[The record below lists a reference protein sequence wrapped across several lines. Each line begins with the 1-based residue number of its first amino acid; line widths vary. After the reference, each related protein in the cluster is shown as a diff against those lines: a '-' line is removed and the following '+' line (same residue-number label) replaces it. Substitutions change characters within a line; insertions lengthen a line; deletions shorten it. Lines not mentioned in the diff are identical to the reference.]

1 MTYFIVAIIKL
12 LNLKTVLTIINMNS
26 KIPLILLGAVAIS
39 ASSFADTL
47 TYDGSATGSFYDGAY
62 WGGTVPSETSDI
74 VFDDKAKATAYD
86 LDATKGMTVNSI
98 TDNSITDRT
107 LGADQW
113 GKYIKI
119 NIGESTFTILED
131 LTLASNHNFV
141 PFSFAPGSDGV
152 GEVVVKGNI
161 ISQLASDGSAGEALF
176 GDGKILKSLTVGGNI
191 EMQGSR
197 LRFHTLNVKVDG
209 VFNYTG
215 GTLNLCY
222 GSANAQNLSFS
233 FGGLEG
239 TNREIKIGGNPDS
252 KHMLENSTI
261 TMTFTNSGTSK
272 FNGKFSYES
281 ANSVGVNTYNLVMNG
296 TSTGVQYYEDTGT
309 TFSFDDVT
317 VKSGK
322 LNFYSEIGKS
332 TISLEGGTLSPAT
345 VTGEIAILKAEAINW
360 DNGKISFDLV
370 QDNSASDKIVLD
382 YALSKTS
389 FSVPGGTREIELI
402 ADPYDIATWI
412 DESGENK
419 ITYTLIEYGSTDFKN
434 GDIVFSQIDGINID
448 YDFGDTALTVTLS
461 KVPEPATIAAI
472 FGACALA
479 MAAFRRRRK

>member
-1 MTYFIVAIIKL
+1 
-12 LNLKTVLTIINMNS
+12 MNS
-26 KIPLILLGAVAIS
+26 KIPLILLGAATIS
-39 ASSFADTL
+39 ASSFAETL
-47 TYDGSATGSFYDGAY
+47 TYDGSAKGSFYDGSY

-74 VFDDKAKATAYD
+74 VFDEKAKATAYE
-86 LDATKGMTVNSI
+86 LDAKNGVTVNSI

-107 LGADQW
+107 LDNPW

-141 PFSFAPGSDGV
+141 PFTFESGANGAGD
-152 GEVVVKGNI
+152 VVIKGNI
-161 ISQLASDGSAGEALF
+161 ISKLASDGSTGESLF
-176 GDGKILKSLTVGGNI
+176 GNGNNLLKSVTVGGNI
-191 EMQGSR
+191 ELQGSKF
-197 LRFHTLNVKVDG
+197 RFHALNVSVNG
-209 VFNYTG
+209 VLNFTG
-215 GTLNLCY
+215 DSSNTQLNLCY
-222 GSANAQNLSFS
+222 GPASGQSISLS
-233 FGGLEG
+233 FGGLNG
-239 TNREIKIGGNPDS
+239 TNKEIKVGGLAS
-252 KHMLENSTI
+252 AIIENSSF

-309 TFSFDDVT
+309 TFSFDNVT

-332 TISLEGGTLSPAT
+332 VISLEGGTLSPAT

-370 QDNSASDKIVLD
+370 EDNSASDKIVLE

-389 FSVPGGTREIELI
+389 FSVSGGTREIELI
-402 ADPYDIATWI
+402 ADPYDIAAWI
-412 DESGENK
+412 DASGEDK
-419 ITYTLIEYGSTDFKN
+419 ITYTLIEYGSTDFKK

-472 FGACALA
+472 LGACALA

>member
-1 MTYFIVAIIKL
+1 
-12 LNLKTVLTIINMNS
+12 MNS
-26 KIPLILLGAVAIS
+26 KIPLTLLGAVAIS
-39 ASSFADTL
+39 FSSFAETL
-47 TYDGSATGSFYDGAY
+47 TYDGSAKGSFYDGSY

-74 VFDDKAKATAYD
+74 VFDEKAKATAYE
-86 LDATKGMTVNSI
+86 LDATNGVTVNSI

-107 LGADQW
+107 LDNPW
-113 GKYIKI
+113 GKNIKI

-131 LTLASNHNFV
+131 LTLASNHNYAPFAIV
-141 PFSFAPGSDGV
+141 PSSDGV
-152 GEVVVKGNI
+152 GDVVIKGNI
-161 ISQLASDGSAGEALF
+161 ISKLASDGTDGESLF

-191 EMQGSR
+191 EMQGAR

-209 VFNYTG
+209 VINYTG
-215 GTLNLCY
+215 GKLNLCY

-233 FGGLEG
+233 FGGLNG
-239 TNREIKIGGNPDS
+239 TNREINIGGNPS
-252 KHMLENSTI
+252 SGHMLENSTI

-272 FNGKFSYES
+272 FNGKFTYES
-281 ANSVGVNTYNLVMNG
+281 ADSVGVNTYNLVMNG

-309 TFSFDDVT
+309 AYSFDNVT

-332 TISLEGGTLSPAT
+332 VISLEGGTLSPAT

-370 QDNSASDKIVLD
+370 EDNSASDKIVLE

-389 FSVPGGTREIELI
+389 FSVSGGTREIELI
-402 ADPYDIATWI
+402 ADPYDIAAWI
-412 DESGENK
+412 DASGEDK

-448 YDFGDTALTVTLS
+448 YNFGDTALTVTLS

-472 FGACALA
+472 LGACALA

>member
-1 MTYFIVAIIKL
+1 MNF
-12 LNLKTVLTIINMNS
+12 KT
-26 KIPLILLGAVAIS
+26 PLILLGAAIS
-39 ASSFADTL
+39 ASSFAETL
-47 TYDGSATGSFYDGAY
+47 TYDGSEKGSFYDGSY

-74 VFDDKAKATAYD
+74 VFDEKAKAIAYD
-86 LDATKGMTVNSI
+86 LDATNGVTVNSI

-107 LGADQW
+107 LDNPW

-131 LTLASNHNFV
+131 LTLASNHNYT
-141 PFSFAPGSDGV
+141 PFSFASGSDGV
-152 GEVVVKGNI
+152 GDVVIKGNI
-161 ISQLASDGSAGEALF
+161 ISKLASDGTDGESLF

-191 EMQGSR
+191 EMQGAR

-209 VFNYTG
+209 VINYTG
-215 GTLNLCY
+215 GKLNLCY

-233 FGGLEG
+233 FGGLNG
-239 TNREIKIGGNPDS
+239 TNREINIGGNPS
-252 KHMLENSTI
+252 SGHMLENSTI

-272 FNGKFSYES
+272 FNGKFTYES
-281 ANSVGVNTYNLVMNG
+281 ADSVGVNTYNLVMNG

-309 TFSFDDVT
+309 TFSFDNVT

-332 TISLEGGTLSPAT
+332 VISLEGGTLSPAT

-370 QDNSASDKIVLD
+370 EDNSASDKIVLE

-389 FSVPGGTREIELI
+389 FSVSGGTREIELI
-402 ADPYDIATWI
+402 ADPYDIAAWI
-412 DESGENK
+412 DASGEDK

-448 YDFGDTALTVTLS
+448 YNFGDTALTVTLS

>member
-1 MTYFIVAIIKL
+1 
-12 LNLKTVLTIINMNS
+12 MNS
-26 KIPLILLGAVAIS
+26 KIPLTLLGAVAIS
-39 ASSFADTL
+39 FSSFAETL
-47 TYDGSATGSFYDGAY
+47 TYDGSAKGSFYDGSY

-74 VFDDKAKATAYD
+74 VFDEKAKAIAYE
-86 LDATKGMTVNSI
+86 LDATNGVTVNSI

-107 LGADQW
+107 LDNPW
-113 GKYIKI
+113 GKNIKI

-131 LTLASNHNFV
+131 LTLASNHNYAPFAIV
-141 PFSFAPGSDGV
+141 PSSDGV
-152 GEVVVKGNI
+152 GDVVIKGNI
-161 ISQLASDGSAGEALF
+161 ISKLASDGTDGESLF

-191 EMQGSR
+191 EMQGAR

-209 VFNYTG
+209 VINYTG
-215 GTLNLCY
+215 GKLNLCY

-233 FGGLEG
+233 FGGLNG
-239 TNREIKIGGNPDS
+239 TNREINIGGNPS
-252 KHMLENSTI
+252 SGHMLENSTI

-272 FNGKFSYES
+272 FNGKFTYES
-281 ANSVGVNTYNLVMNG
+281 ADSVGVNTYNLVMNG

-309 TFSFDDVT
+309 TFSFDNVT

-332 TISLEGGTLSPAT
+332 VISLEGGTLSPAT

-370 QDNSASDKIVLD
+370 EDNSASDKIVLE

-389 FSVPGGTREIELI
+389 FSVSGGTREIEII
-402 ADPYDIATWI
+402 ADPYDIAAWI
-412 DESGENK
+412 DASGEDK

-472 FGACALA
+472 LGACALA

>member
-1 MTYFIVAIIKL
+1 
-12 LNLKTVLTIINMNS
+12 MNS
-26 KIPLILLGAVAIS
+26 KIPLILLGAVTIS
-39 ASSFADTL
+39 ASSFAETL
-47 TYDGSATGSFYDGAY
+47 TYGGSEKGSFYDGSY
-62 WGGTVPSETSDI
+62 WGGTIPSETSDI
-74 VFDDKAKATAYD
+74 VFDDKAKATAYE
-86 LDATKGMTVNSI
+86 LDATNGVTVNSI

-107 LGADQW
+107 LDNPW
-113 GKYIKI
+113 GKNIKI

-131 LTLASNHNFV
+131 LTLASNHNYAPFAIV
-141 PFSFAPGSDGV
+141 PSSDGV
-152 GEVVVKGNI
+152 GDVVIKGNI
-161 ISQLASDGSAGEALF
+161 ISKLASDGTDGESLF

-191 EMQGSR
+191 EMQGAR

-209 VFNYTG
+209 VINYTG
-215 GTLNLCY
+215 GKLNLCY

-233 FGGLEG
+233 FGGLNG
-239 TNREIKIGGNPDS
+239 TNREINIGGNPS
-252 KHMLENSTI
+252 SGHMLENSTI

-272 FNGKFSYES
+272 FNGKFTYES
-281 ANSVGVNTYNLVMNG
+281 ADSVGVNTYNLVMNG

-309 TFSFDDVT
+309 TFSFDNVT

-332 TISLEGGTLSPAT
+332 VISLEGGTLSPAT

-370 QDNSASDKIVLD
+370 EDNSASDKIVLE

-389 FSVPGGTREIELI
+389 FSVSGGTREIELI
-402 ADPYDIATWI
+402 ADPYDIAAWI
-412 DESGENK
+412 DASGEDK
-419 ITYTLIEYGSTDFKN
+419 ITYTLIEYGSTNFKK

>member
-1 MTYFIVAIIKL
+1 
-12 LNLKTVLTIINMNS
+12 MNS

-39 ASSFADTL
+39 ASSFAETL
-47 TYDGSATGSFYDGAY
+47 IYDGSATGSFYDGSY

-74 VFDDKAKATAYD
+74 VFDDIAKDTMYN
-86 LDATKGMTVNSI
+86 LDAKNGVTVNSI

-107 LGADQW
+107 LDNPW
-113 GKYIKI
+113 GKNIKI
-119 NIGESTFTILED
+119 NIGESTFTILEN
-131 LTLASNHNFV
+131 LTLASNHNYAPFTFV
-141 PFSFAPGSDGV
+141 TDSDGV

-161 ISQLASDGSAGEALF
+161 ISKLASDGTDGESLF

-191 EMQGSR
+191 EMQGAR

-209 VFNYTG
+209 VINYTG

-222 GSANAQNLSFS
+222 GTANAQNLSFS
-233 FGGLEG
+233 FGGLNG
-239 TNREIKIGGNPDS
+239 TNREIKIGGNPS
-252 KHMLENSTI
+252 SGHMLENSTI

-272 FNGKFSYES
+272 FNGKFTYES
-281 ANSVGVNTYNLVMNG
+281 ADSVGVNTYNLVMNG

-309 TFSFDDVT
+309 TFSFDNVT

-322 LNFYSEIGKS
+322 LNFYSTIGKS
-332 TISLEGGTLSPAT
+332 IITLEGGTLSPAT
-345 VTGEIAILKAEAINW
+345 VTDEIAILNAEAINW

-370 QDNSASDKIVLD
+370 EDNSASDKIVLE

-389 FSVPGGTREIELI
+389 FSVVGGTREIELI
-402 ADPYDIATWI
+402 VDPYDIAAWI
-412 DESGENK
+412 DASGEDK

>member
-1 MTYFIVAIIKL
+1 MNF
-12 LNLKTVLTIINMNS
+12 KT
-26 KIPLILLGAVAIS
+26 PLIVLGAAIS
-39 ASSFADTL
+39 FSSFAETL
-47 TYDGSATGSFYDGAY
+47 IYNRSPSGSFYDKAY
-62 WGGTVPSETSDI
+62 WDGKVPSETSDI
-74 VFDDKAKATAYD
+74 VFDDKAKATKYE
-86 LDATKGMTVNSI
+86 LDATKGVTVNSI

-107 LGADQW
+107 LGDDKKW
-113 GKYIKI
+113 GNYIKI
-119 NIGESTFTILED
+119 NIGESTFTILKD
-131 LTLASNHNFV
+131 LTLASNHNHV

-161 ISQLASDGSAGEALF
+161 ISQIASDGSEGESLF
-176 GDGKILKSLTVGGNI
+176 GNGGILKSLTVGGNI
-191 EMQGSR
+191 ELQGSR
-197 LRFHTLNVKVDG
+197 FRFHTLNVKVDG

-239 TNREIKIGGNPDS
+239 IYKEIKIGGNPND

-272 FNGKFSYES
+272 FNGKFTYEN
-281 ANSVGVNTYNLVMNG
+281 ANTVGVNTYNLVMKG
-296 TSTGVQYYEDTGT
+296 TSTGVQYYEDTGE
-309 TFSFDDVT
+309 TFSFDNVT
-317 VKSGK
+317 VESGK
-322 LNFYSEIGKS
+322 LNFYSQIGTS
-332 TISLEGGTLSPAT
+332 LISLKGGTLSPAT
-345 VTGEIAILKAEAINW
+345 VTGEIAILKAKAINW

-382 YALSKTS
+382 QALSKTP
-389 FSVPGGTREIELI
+389 SVSGGMREIELI
-402 ADPYDIATWI
+402 FDNPSDIAAWI
-412 DESGENK
+412 DASEDGEL
-419 ITYTLIEYGSTDFKN
+419 TYTLIEYGSTNFEND
-434 GDIVFSQIDGINID
+434 DIEFSQIDGINID
-448 YDFGDTALTVTLS
+448 YNFGDKALTVTLS

>member
-1 MTYFIVAIIKL
+1 MNF
-12 LNLKTVLTIINMNS
+12 KT
-26 KIPLILLGAVAIS
+26 PLILLGAAIS
-39 ASSFADTL
+39 ASSFAETL
-47 TYDGSATGSFYDGAY
+47 TYDGSAKGSFYDGAY
-62 WGGTVPSETSDI
+62 WGGTIPSETSDI
-74 VFDDKAKATAYD
+74 VFDEKAKATAYE
-86 LDATKGMTVNSI
+86 LDATNGVTVNSI

-107 LGADQW
+107 LDNPW

-131 LTLASNHNFV
+131 LTLASNHNYT
-141 PFSFAPGSDGV
+141 PFSFASGSDGV
-152 GEVVVKGNI
+152 GDVVIKGNI
-161 ISQLASDGSAGEALF
+161 ISKLASDGTDGESLF

-191 EMQGSR
+191 EMQGAR

-209 VFNYTG
+209 VINYTG
-215 GTLNLCY
+215 GKLNLCY

-233 FGGLEG
+233 FGGLNG
-239 TNREIKIGGNPDS
+239 TNREINIGGNPS
-252 KHMLENSTI
+252 SGHMLENSTI

-272 FNGKFSYES
+272 FNGKFTYES
-281 ANSVGVNTYNLVMNG
+281 ADSVGVNTYNLVMNG

-309 TFSFDDVT
+309 TFSFDNVT

-332 TISLEGGTLSPAT
+332 VISLEGGTLSPAT

-370 QDNSASDKIVLD
+370 EDNSASDKIVLE

-389 FSVPGGTREIELI
+389 FSVSGGTREIELI
-402 ADPYDIATWI
+402 ADPYDIAAWI
-412 DESGENK
+412 DASGEDK

-448 YDFGDTALTVTLS
+448 YNFGDTALTVTLS

>member
-1 MTYFIVAIIKL
+1 MNF
-12 LNLKTVLTIINMNS
+12 KT
-26 KIPLILLGAVAIS
+26 PLILLGAAIS
-39 ASSFADTL
+39 ASSFAETL
-47 TYDGSATGSFYDGAY
+47 TYDGSEKGSFYDGAY

-74 VFDDKAKATAYD
+74 VFDDKAKATAYE
-86 LDATKGMTVNSI
+86 LDATNGVTVNSI

-107 LGADQW
+107 LDNPW

-131 LTLASNHNFV
+131 LTLASNHNYAPFAIV
-141 PFSFAPGSDGV
+141 PSSDGV
-152 GEVVVKGNI
+152 GDVVIKGNI
-161 ISQLASDGSAGEALF
+161 ISKLASDGTDGESLF

-191 EMQGSR
+191 EMQGAR

-209 VFNYTG
+209 VINYTG
-215 GTLNLCY
+215 GKLNLCY

-233 FGGLEG
+233 FGGLNG
-239 TNREIKIGGNPDS
+239 TNREINIGGNPS
-252 KHMLENSTI
+252 SGHMLENSTI

-272 FNGKFSYES
+272 FNGKFTYES
-281 ANSVGVNTYNLVMNG
+281 ADSVGVNTYNLVMNG

-309 TFSFDDVT
+309 TFSFDNVT

-332 TISLEGGTLSPAT
+332 VIYLEGGTLSPAT

-370 QDNSASDKIVLD
+370 EDNSASDKIVLE

-402 ADPYDIATWI
+402 ADPYDIAAWI
-412 DESGENK
+412 DASGEDK

-448 YDFGDTALTVTLS
+448 YNFGDTALTVTLS

>member
-1 MTYFIVAIIKL
+1 
-12 LNLKTVLTIINMNS
+12 MNS

-39 ASSFADTL
+39 ASSFAETL
-47 TYDGSATGSFYDGAY
+47 TYGGSEKGSFYDGSY
-62 WGGTVPSETSDI
+62 WGGTIPSETSDI
-74 VFDDKAKATAYD
+74 VFDDKAKATAYE
-86 LDATKGMTVNSI
+86 LDATNGVTVNSI

-107 LGADQW
+107 LDNPW
-113 GKYIKI
+113 GKNIKI

-131 LTLASNHNFV
+131 LTLASNHNYAPFAIV
-141 PFSFAPGSDGV
+141 PSSDGV
-152 GEVVVKGNI
+152 GDVVIKGNI
-161 ISQLASDGSAGEALF
+161 ISKLASDGTDGESLF

-191 EMQGSR
+191 EMQGAR

-209 VFNYTG
+209 VINYTG
-215 GTLNLCY
+215 GKLNLCY

-233 FGGLEG
+233 FGGLNG
-239 TNREIKIGGNPDS
+239 TNREINIGGNPS
-252 KHMLENSTI
+252 SGHMLENSTI

-272 FNGKFSYES
+272 FNGKFTYES
-281 ANSVGVNTYNLVMNG
+281 ADSVGVNTYNLVMNG

-309 TFSFDDVT
+309 TFSFDNVT

-332 TISLEGGTLSPAT
+332 VISLEGGTLSPAT

-370 QDNSASDKIVLD
+370 EDNSASDKIVLE

-389 FSVPGGTREIELI
+389 FSVSGGTREIEII
-402 ADPYDIATWI
+402 ADPYDIAAWI
-412 DESGENK
+412 DASGEDK

-448 YDFGDTALTVTLS
+448 YNFGDTALTVTLS

>member
-1 MTYFIVAIIKL
+1 
-12 LNLKTVLTIINMNS
+12 MNS
-26 KIPLILLGAVAIS
+26 KIPLTLLGAVAIS
-39 ASSFADTL
+39 FSSFAETL
-47 TYDGSATGSFYDGAY
+47 TYDGSAKGSFYDGSY
-62 WGGTVPSETSDI
+62 WGGIVPSETSDI
-74 VFDDKAKATAYD
+74 VFDEKAKAIAYD

-107 LGADQW
+107 LDNPW
-113 GKYIKI
+113 GKNIKI

-131 LTLASNHNFV
+131 LTLASNHNYT
-141 PFSFAPGSDGV
+141 PFSFASGSDGV
-152 GEVVVKGNI
+152 GDVVIKGNI
-161 ISQLASDGSAGEALF
+161 ISKLASDGTDGESLF

-191 EMQGSR
+191 EMQGAR

-209 VFNYTG
+209 VINYTG
-215 GTLNLCY
+215 GKLNLCY

-233 FGGLEG
+233 FGGLNG
-239 TNREIKIGGNPDS
+239 TNREINIGGNPS
-252 KHMLENSTI
+252 SGHMLENSTI

-272 FNGKFSYES
+272 FNGKFTYES
-281 ANSVGVNTYNLVMNG
+281 ADSVGVNTYNLVMNG

-309 TFSFDDVT
+309 TFSFDNVT

-332 TISLEGGTLSPAT
+332 VISLEGGTLSPAT

-360 DNGKISFDLV
+360 DNGKISFDV
-370 QDNSASDKIVLD
+370 VEDNSASDKIVLE

-389 FSVPGGTREIELI
+389 FSVSGGTREIEII
-402 ADPYDIATWI
+402 ADPYDIAAWI
-412 DESGENK
+412 DASGEDK

>member
-1 MTYFIVAIIKL
+1 MNF
-12 LNLKTVLTIINMNS
+12 KT
-26 KIPLILLGAVAIS
+26 PLILLGAAIS
-39 ASSFADTL
+39 ASSFAETL
-47 TYDGSATGSFYDGAY
+47 TYDGSAKGSFYDGSY

-74 VFDDKAKATAYD
+74 VFDEKAKAIAYD
-86 LDATKGMTVNSI
+86 LDATNGVTVNSI

-107 LGADQW
+107 LDNPW

-131 LTLASNHNFV
+131 LTLASNHNYT
-141 PFSFAPGSDGV
+141 PFSFASGSDGV
-152 GEVVVKGNI
+152 GDVVIKGNI
-161 ISQLASDGSAGEALF
+161 ISKLASDGSTGESLF
-176 GDGKILKSLTVGGNI
+176 GNGNNLLKSVTVGGNI
-191 EMQGSR
+191 ELQGSKF
-197 LRFHTLNVKVDG
+197 RFHALNVSVNG
-209 VFNYTG
+209 VLNFTG
-215 GTLNLCY
+215 DSSNTQLNLCY
-222 GSANAQNLSFS
+222 GPASGQSISLS
-233 FGGLEG
+233 FGGLNG
-239 TNREIKIGGNPDS
+239 TNKEIKVGGLAS
-252 KHMLENSTI
+252 AIIENSSF

-272 FNGKFSYES
+272 FNGKFTYES
-281 ANSVGVNTYNLVMNG
+281 ADSVGVNTYNLVMNG

-309 TFSFDDVT
+309 AYSFDNVT

-332 TISLEGGTLSPAT
+332 VISLEGGTLSPAT

-370 QDNSASDKIVLD
+370 EDNSASDKIVLE

-389 FSVPGGTREIELI
+389 FSVSGGTREIELI
-402 ADPYDIATWI
+402 ADPYDIAAWI
-412 DESGENK
+412 DASGEEK
-419 ITYTLIEYGSTDFKN
+419 LTYTLIEYASTDFKN

-448 YDFGDTALTVTLS
+448 YNFGDTALTVTLS

-472 FGACALA
+472 LGACALA

>member
-1 MTYFIVAIIKL
+1 
-12 LNLKTVLTIINMNS
+12 MNS
-26 KIPLILLGAVAIS
+26 KIPLILLGAATIS

-47 TYDGSATGSFYDGAY
+47 TYGGSAKGSFYDGAY
-62 WGGTVPSETSDI
+62 WGGKVPSETSDI

-86 LDATKGMTVNSI
+86 LDAKDGVTVNSI

-107 LGADQW
+107 LEGAAQW
-113 GKYIKI
+113 GNYIKI
-119 NIGESTFTILED
+119 NIGESTFTILKD
-131 LTLASNHNFV
+131 LTLASNHNHV

-161 ISQLASDGSAGEALF
+161 ISKLASDGSEGESLF
-176 GDGKILKSLTVGGNI
+176 GNGGILKSLTVEGNI
-191 EMQGSR
+191 ELQGSR
-197 LRFHTLNVKVDG
+197 FRFHTLNVKVDG

-222 GSANAQNLSFS
+222 GSANDQNLSFS

-239 TNREIKIGGNPDS
+239 INKEIKIGGNPND

-272 FNGKFSYES
+272 FNGKFTYEN
-281 ANSVGVNTYNLVMNG
+281 ADTVGVNTYNLVMNG

-309 TFSFDDVT
+309 KFSFDNVT

-332 TISLEGGTLSPAT
+332 VISLKGGTLSPAT

-370 QDNSASDKIVLD
+370 QDTAASDKIVLD
-382 YALSKTS
+382 QALLKTS
-389 FSVPGGTREIELI
+389 SVSGGTREIELI
-402 ADPYDIATWI
+402 ANPYDIATWI
-412 DESGENK
+412 DESKDGK
-419 ITYTLIEYGSTDFKN
+419 LTYTLIVYDRTDFKN
-434 GDIVFSQIDGINID
+434 DDIVFSQIDGINID
-448 YDFGDTALTVTLS
+448 YNFGDTALTVTLS

>member
-1 MTYFIVAIIKL
+1 
-12 LNLKTVLTIINMNS
+12 MNS

-39 ASSFADTL
+39 ASSFAETL
-47 TYDGSATGSFYDGAY
+47 TYNGSAAGSFYDGSY

-74 VFDDKAKATAYD
+74 LFDDKAKTTAYV
-86 LDATKGMTVNSI
+86 LDAKNGVTVNSI

-107 LGADQW
+107 QDDPW
-113 GKYIKI
+113 GWNIKI
-119 NIGESTFTILED
+119 NIGESTFTILKD
-131 LTLASNHNFV
+131 LTLASNHNYA
-141 PFSFAPGSDGV
+141 PFAFATDSDGV

-161 ISQLASDGSAGEALF
+161 ISKNASDGSEGESLF

-197 LRFHTLNVKVDG
+197 LRFHALNVNVNGIVDFSG
-209 VFNYTG
+209 DISNTQ
-215 GTLNLCY
+215 LNLAY
-222 GSANAQNLSFS
+222 GSMSGQSVSIS
-233 FGGLEG
+233 FGGLNG
-239 TNREIKIGGNPDS
+239 IGKEIKFGGVKDS
-252 KHMLENSTI
+252 LIENTTI
-261 TMTFTNSGTSK
+261 TLRFTNSGTSS
-272 FNGKFSYES
+272 FSGKFAYDEGGES
-281 ANSVGVNTYNLVMNG
+281 TLKNNRYNLVMNG

-309 TFSFDDVT
+309 KFSFDDVT

-322 LNFYSEIGKS
+322 LNFYSTIGKS
-332 TISLEGGTLSPAT
+332 VISLEGGTLSPAT

-360 DNGKISFDLV
+360 SNGKISFDLV
-370 QDNSASDKIVLD
+370 QDNSASDKIVLG

-402 ADPYDIATWI
+402 ADPYEIAAWI
-412 DESGENK
+412 DESVDGK
-419 ITYTLIEYGSTDFKN
+419 LTYTLIEYGSTTFKN

-448 YDFGDTALTVTLS
+448 YNFGDTALTVTLS

>member
-1 MTYFIVAIIKL
+1 MNF
-12 LNLKTVLTIINMNS
+12 KT
-26 KIPLILLGAVAIS
+26 PLILLGAAIS
-39 ASSFADTL
+39 ASSFAETL
-47 TYDGSATGSFYDGAY
+47 TYDGSEKGSFYDGAY

-74 VFDDKAKATAYD
+74 VFDDKAKATAYE
-86 LDATKGMTVNSI
+86 LDATNGVTVNSI

-107 LGADQW
+107 LDNPW
-113 GKYIKI
+113 GKNIKI

-131 LTLASNHNFV
+131 LTLASNHNYAPFAIV
-141 PFSFAPGSDGV
+141 PSSDGV
-152 GEVVVKGNI
+152 GDVVIKGNI
-161 ISQLASDGSAGEALF
+161 ISKLASDGTDGESLF

-191 EMQGSR
+191 EMQGAR

-209 VFNYTG
+209 VINYTG
-215 GTLNLCY
+215 GKLNLCY

-233 FGGLEG
+233 FGGLNG
-239 TNREIKIGGNPDS
+239 TNREINIGGNPS
-252 KHMLENSTI
+252 SGHMLENSTI

-272 FNGKFSYES
+272 FNGKFTYES
-281 ANSVGVNTYNLVMNG
+281 ADSVGVNTYNLVMNG

-309 TFSFDDVT
+309 TFSFDNVT

-332 TISLEGGTLSPAT
+332 VISLEGGTLSPAT

-370 QDNSASDKIVLD
+370 EDNSASDKIVLE

-389 FSVPGGTREIELI
+389 FSVSGGTREIELI
-402 ADPYDIATWI
+402 ANPYDIAAWI
-412 DESGENK
+412 DASGEDK

>member
-1 MTYFIVAIIKL
+1 
-12 LNLKTVLTIINMNS
+12 MNS
-26 KIPLILLGAVAIS
+26 KIPLILLGAAAIS

-47 TYDGSATGSFYDGAY
+47 TYDGSAAGSFYDGSY
-62 WGGTVPSETSDI
+62 WGGTAPSETSDI
-74 VFDDKAKATAYD
+74 VFDAKAKTTAYV
-86 LDATKGMTVNSI
+86 LDAKNGVTVNSI

-107 LGADQW
+107 QEDPW
-113 GKYIKI
+113 GWNIKI
-119 NIGESTFTILED
+119 NIGESTFTILEN
-131 LTLASNHNFV
+131 LTLASNHNYA
-141 PFSFAPGSDGV
+141 PFAFATDSDGV

-161 ISQLASDGSAGEALF
+161 ISQLASDGSTGESLF

-191 EMQGSR
+191 ELQGSK
-197 LRFHTLNVKVDG
+197 LRFHALNVNVNG
-209 VFNYTG
+209 VVNFTG
-215 GTLNLCY
+215 DISNTQLNLAY
-222 GSANAQNLSFS
+222 GSMSGQSVSIS
-233 FGGLEG
+233 FGGLNG
-239 TNREIKIGGNPDS
+239 IGKEIKFGATS
-252 KHMLENSTI
+252 ASLVENTSI
-261 TMTFTNSGTSK
+261 TLRFTNSGTSS
-272 FNGKFSYES
+272 FSGKFASDEGGIGTLQ
-281 ANSVGVNTYNLVMNG
+281 NNTYKLVMNG

-370 QDNSASDKIVLD
+370 QDNSASDKIVLS

-389 FSVPGGTREIELI
+389 FSGSGGTREIELI
-402 ADPYDIATWI
+402 ADPYDIAAWI

-419 ITYTLIEYGSTDFKN
+419 ITYTLIEYDRTDFKN

-448 YDFGDTALTVTLS
+448 YNFGDTALTVTLS

>member
-1 MTYFIVAIIKL
+1 
-12 LNLKTVLTIINMNS
+12 MNS
-26 KIPLILLGAVAIS
+26 KIPLTLLGAVAIRF
-39 ASSFADTL
+39 SSFAETL
-47 TYDGSATGSFYDGAY
+47 TYDGSAKGSFYDGAY
-62 WGGTVPSETSDI
+62 WGGTIPSETSDI
-74 VFDDKAKATAYD
+74 VFDDKAKATAYE
-86 LDATKGMTVNSI
+86 LDATNGVTVNSI

-107 LGADQW
+107 LDNPW
-113 GKYIKI
+113 GKNIKI

-141 PFSFAPGSDGV
+141 PFTFESGANGAGD
-152 GEVVVKGNI
+152 VVIKGNI
-161 ISQLASDGSAGEALF
+161 ISKLASDGSTGESLF
-176 GDGKILKSLTVGGNI
+176 GNGNNLLKSVTVGGNI
-191 EMQGSR
+191 ELQGSKF
-197 LRFHTLNVKVDG
+197 RFHALNVSVNG
-209 VFNYTG
+209 VLNFTG
-215 GTLNLCY
+215 DSSNTQLNLCY
-222 GSANAQNLSFS
+222 GPASGQSISLS
-233 FGGLEG
+233 FGGLNG
-239 TNREIKIGGNPDS
+239 TNKEIKVGGLAS
-252 KHMLENSTI
+252 AIIENSSF

-272 FNGKFSYES
+272 FNGKFGYDEGGASILQ
-281 ANSVGVNTYNLVMNG
+281 NNTYNLVMNG

-309 TFSFDDVT
+309 TFSFDNVT

-370 QDNSASDKIVLD
+370 EDNSASDKIVLD

-389 FSVPGGTREIELI
+389 FSVSGGTREIELI
-402 ADPYDIATWI
+402 ADPYDIAAWI
-412 DESGENK
+412 DASGEDK

>member
-1 MTYFIVAIIKL
+1 
-12 LNLKTVLTIINMNS
+12 MNS
-26 KIPLILLGAVAIS
+26 KIPLILLGAATIS
-39 ASSFADTL
+39 ASSFAETL
-47 TYDGSATGSFYDGAY
+47 IYNRSAAGSFYDGSY

-74 VFDDKAKATAYD
+74 LFDDKAKTTSYD
-86 LDATKGMTVNSI
+86 LDATKGVTVNSI

-107 LGADQW
+107 LADPW

-119 NIGESTFTILED
+119 NIGESTFTILQN

-161 ISQLASDGSAGEALF
+161 ISKLATEDSGELTSGESLF
-176 GDGKILKSLTVGGNI
+176 GEGKILKSLTVGGNI
-191 EMQGSR
+191 ELQGSR
-197 LRFHTLNVKVDG
+197 FRFHALNVKVDG

-309 TFSFDDVT
+309 TFSFDNVT

-322 LNFYSEIGKS
+322 LNFYSTIGKS

-370 QDNSASDKIVLD
+370 EDNSASDKIVLD

-402 ADPYDIATWI
+402 ADPYEIAAWI
-412 DESGENK
+412 GASVDGK
-419 ITYTLIEYGSTDFKN
+419 LTYTLIEYGSTDFKN

>member
-1 MTYFIVAIIKL
+1 MNF
-12 LNLKTVLTIINMNS
+12 KT
-26 KIPLILLGAVAIS
+26 PLILLGAAIS
-39 ASSFADTL
+39 ASSFAETL
-47 TYDGSATGSFYDGAY
+47 TYDGSEKGSFYDGAY
-62 WGGTVPSETSDI
+62 WGGTIPSETSDI

-86 LDATKGMTVNSI
+86 LDATNGVTVNSI

-107 LGADQW
+107 LDNPW

-141 PFSFAPGSDGV
+141 PFTFESGANGAGD
-152 GEVVVKGNI
+152 VVIKGNI
-161 ISQLASDGSAGEALF
+161 ISKLASDGSTGESLF
-176 GDGKILKSLTVGGNI
+176 GNGNNLLKSVTVGGNI
-191 EMQGSR
+191 ELQGSKF
-197 LRFHTLNVKVDG
+197 RFHALNVSVNG
-209 VFNYTG
+209 VLNFTG
-215 GTLNLCY
+215 DSSNTQLNLCY
-222 GSANAQNLSFS
+222 GPASGQSISLS
-233 FGGLEG
+233 FGGLNG
-239 TNREIKIGGNPDS
+239 TNKEIKVGGLAS
-252 KHMLENSTI
+252 AIIENSSF

-272 FNGKFSYES
+272 FNGKFGYDEGGASILQ
-281 ANSVGVNTYNLVMNG
+281 NNTYNLVMNG

-309 TFSFDDVT
+309 AYSFDNVT

-332 TISLEGGTLSPAT
+332 VISLEGGTLSPAT

-370 QDNSASDKIVLD
+370 EDNSASDKIVLE

-402 ADPYDIATWI
+402 ADPYDIAAWI
-412 DESGENK
+412 DASGEDK

-448 YDFGDTALTVTLS
+448 YNFGDTALTVTLS

>member
-1 MTYFIVAIIKL
+1 MNF
-12 LNLKTVLTIINMNS
+12 KT
-26 KIPLILLGAVAIS
+26 PLILLGAAIS
-39 ASSFADTL
+39 ASSFAETL
-47 TYDGSATGSFYDGAY
+47 TYDGSEKGSFYDGAY
-62 WGGTVPSETSDI
+62 WGGTAPSETSDI
-74 VFDDKAKATAYD
+74 VFNDEKKATPYD

-107 LGADQW
+107 LGDDQW
-113 GKYIKI
+113 GNYIKI
-119 NIGESTFTILED
+119 DIGESTFTILED
-131 LTLASNHNFV
+131 LTLASNHNYV
-141 PFSFAPGSDGV
+141 PFSFVTDSDGV

-161 ISQLASDGSAGEALF
+161 ISKLASDGTDGESLF

-191 EMQGSR
+191 ELQGSR

-239 TNREIKIGGNPDS
+239 TNREIKIGGNPSS

-272 FNGKFSYES
+272 FNGKFTYES
-281 ANSVGVNTYNLVMNG
+281 ADSVGVNTYNLVMNG

-309 TFSFDDVT
+309 TFSFDNVT

-332 TISLEGGTLSPAT
+332 VIYLEGGTLSPAT

-370 QDNSASDKIVLD
+370 EDNSASDKIVLE
-382 YALSKTS
+382 YKLSKTS
-389 FSVPGGTREIELI
+389 FSVSGGTREIELI
-402 ADPYDIATWI
+402 ANPQDIVSWI
-412 DESGENK
+412 ESSGEEK
-419 ITYTLIEYGSTDFKN
+419 LTYTLIEYASTDFKN

-448 YDFGDTALTVTLS
+448 YNFGDTALTVTLS

>member
-1 MTYFIVAIIKL
+1 
-12 LNLKTVLTIINMNS
+12 MNS
-26 KIPLILLGAVAIS
+26 KIPLTLLGAVAIS
-39 ASSFADTL
+39 FSSFAETL
-47 TYDGSATGSFYDGAY
+47 TYDGSAKGSFYDGSY
-62 WGGTVPSETSDI
+62 WGGTVSSETSDI
-74 VFDDKAKATAYD
+74 VFDEKAKAIAYE
-86 LDATKGMTVNSI
+86 LDATNGVTVNSI

-107 LGADQW
+107 LDNPW

-141 PFSFAPGSDGV
+141 PFTFESGANGAGD
-152 GEVVVKGNI
+152 VVIKGNI
-161 ISQLASDGSAGEALF
+161 ISKLASDGSTGESLF
-176 GDGKILKSLTVGGNI
+176 GNGNNLLKSVTVGGNI
-191 EMQGSR
+191 ELQGSKF
-197 LRFHTLNVKVDG
+197 RFHALNVSVNG
-209 VFNYTG
+209 VLNFTG
-215 GTLNLCY
+215 DSSNTQLNLCY
-222 GSANAQNLSFS
+222 GPASGQSISLS
-233 FGGLEG
+233 FGGLNG
-239 TNREIKIGGNPDS
+239 TNKEIKVGGLAS
-252 KHMLENSTI
+252 AIIENSSF

-272 FNGKFSYES
+272 FNGKFGYDEGGASILQ
-281 ANSVGVNTYNLVMNG
+281 NNTYNLVMNG

-309 TFSFDDVT
+309 AYSFDNVT

-332 TISLEGGTLSPAT
+332 VISLEGGTLSPAT

-370 QDNSASDKIVLD
+370 EDNSASDKIVLE

-402 ADPYDIATWI
+402 ADPHDIAAWI
-412 DESGENK
+412 DASGEDK

>member
-1 MTYFIVAIIKL
+1 
-12 LNLKTVLTIINMNS
+12 MNS

-39 ASSFADTL
+39 ASSFAETL
-47 TYDGSATGSFYDGAY
+47 TYDGSAAGSFYDGSY
-62 WGGTVPSETSDI
+62 WGDTVPSETSDI
-74 VFDDKAKATAYD
+74 VFDAKAKTTAYD
-86 LDATKGMTVNSI
+86 LDATKGVTVNSI

-107 LGADQW
+107 LGDDQW
-113 GKYIKI
+113 GNYIKI
-119 NIGESTFTILED
+119 DIGESTFTILED

-152 GEVVVKGNI
+152 GKVVVKGNI
-161 ISQLASDGSAGEALF
+161 ISKIASDGSAGESLF

-191 EMQGSR
+191 EMQGAR

-233 FGGLEG
+233 FGGLNG
-239 TNREIKIGGNPDS
+239 TNREINIGGNPS
-252 KHMLENSTI
+252 SGHMLENSTI

-272 FNGKFSYES
+272 FNGKFTYES
-281 ANSVGVNTYNLVMNG
+281 ADSVGVNTYNLVMNG

-309 TFSFDDVT
+309 TFSFDNVT

-332 TISLEGGTLSPAT
+332 VISLEGGTLSPAT

-370 QDNSASDKIVLD
+370 EDNSASDKIVLD
-382 YALSKTS
+382 YALTKTS
-389 FSVPGGTREIELI
+389 FSVSGGTREIELI
-402 ADPYDIATWI
+402 ANPQDIVSWI
-412 DESGENK
+412 ESSGEEK
-419 ITYTLIEYGSTDFKN
+419 LTYTLIEYASTDFEN

-448 YDFGDTALTVTLS
+448 YNFGDTALTVTLS

-479 MAAFRRRRK
+479 MTAFRRRRK

>member
-1 MTYFIVAIIKL
+1 
-12 LNLKTVLTIINMNS
+12 MNS

-39 ASSFADTL
+39 ASSFAETL
-47 TYDGSATGSFYDGAY
+47 TYGGSAAGSFYDGSY

-74 VFDDKAKATAYD
+74 LFDDKAKATAYD

-131 LTLASNHNFV
+131 LTLASNHNYT

-161 ISQLASDGSAGEALF
+161 ISQTASDGTDGESLF

-191 EMQGSR
+191 EMQGAR

-209 VFNYTG
+209 VINYTG

-233 FGGLEG
+233 FGGLNG
-239 TNREIKIGGNPDS
+239 TNREIKIGGNPS
-252 KHMLENSTI
+252 SGHMLENSTI

-272 FNGKFSYES
+272 FNGKFTYES
-281 ANSVGVNTYNLVMNG
+281 ADSVGVNTYNLVMNG

-322 LNFYSEIGKS
+322 LNFYSTIGKS

-360 DNGKISFDLV
+360 NNGKISFDLIE
-370 QDNSASDKIVLD
+370 DNSASDKIVLS

-389 FSVPGGTREIELI
+389 FSGSGGTREIELI
-402 ADPYDIATWI
+402 FDNPSDIAAWI
-412 DESGENK
+412 DASEEK
-419 ITYTLIEYGSTDFKN
+419 KLTYTLIEYARTDFKN

>member
-1 MTYFIVAIIKL
+1 
-12 LNLKTVLTIINMNS
+12 MNS

-39 ASSFADTL
+39 ASSFAETL
-47 TYDGSATGSFYDGAY
+47 TYDGSEKGSFYDGAY
-62 WGGTVPSETSDI
+62 WGGTIPSETSDI
-74 VFDDKAKATAYD
+74 VFDDKAKATAYE
-86 LDATKGMTVNSI
+86 LDATNGVTVNSI

-107 LGADQW
+107 LDNPW
-113 GKYIKI
+113 GKNIKI

-131 LTLASNHNFV
+131 LTLASNHNYAPFAIV
-141 PFSFAPGSDGV
+141 PSSDGV
-152 GEVVVKGNI
+152 GDVVIKGNI
-161 ISQLASDGSAGEALF
+161 ISKLASDGTDGESLF

-191 EMQGSR
+191 EMQGAR

-209 VFNYTG
+209 VINYTG
-215 GTLNLCY
+215 GKLNLCY

-233 FGGLEG
+233 FGGLNG
-239 TNREIKIGGNPDS
+239 TNREINIGGNPS
-252 KHMLENSTI
+252 SGHMLENSTI

-309 TFSFDDVT
+309 TFSFDNVT

-332 TISLEGGTLSPAT
+332 VISLEGGTLSPAT

-370 QDNSASDKIVLD
+370 QDNSASDKIVLS

-389 FSVPGGTREIELI
+389 FSGSGGTREIELI
-402 ADPYDIATWI
+402 ADPYDIAAWI
-412 DESGENK
+412 DESGDGK
-419 ITYTLIEYGSTDFKN
+419 LTYTLIEYGSTDFKN